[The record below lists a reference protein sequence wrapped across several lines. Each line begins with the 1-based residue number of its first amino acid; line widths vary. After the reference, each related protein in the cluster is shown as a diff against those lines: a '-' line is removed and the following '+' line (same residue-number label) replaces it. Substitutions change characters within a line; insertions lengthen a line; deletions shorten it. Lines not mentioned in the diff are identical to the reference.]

1 MPATI
6 EQARDQMLALV
17 KAVADTNDVVMVW
30 EGTAGDKPP
39 DGPQV
44 AWARGGVR
52 HFLRRQATLSGST
65 GTRLYTSTGLLLVS
79 LFTPTGKGLGEA
91 DRLAVLFRN
100 AVEGVSTSGGVWFR
114 NARTTEMG
122 LDGSWWRTDVS
133 ADFEYDEI
141 R

>member
-17 KAVADTNDVVMVW
+17 KAVADANSVVVVW
-30 EGTAGDKPP
+30 EGTAVDKPP

-44 AWARGGVR
+44 SWARAGVR
-52 HFLRRQATLSGST
+52 HFLRRQTTLSGST

-79 LFTPTGKGLGEA
+79 LFTPTWEGLEEA
-91 DRLAVLFRN
+91 DRLSALFRN
-100 AVEGVSTSGGVWFR
+100 AVEGVSTAGGVWFR